1 MSIKFLNEFLEKK
14 YKKIGEVTR
23 DVIACLDSCKG
34 LSLNI
39 KSQSGLSFELVTRP
53 PRKVREDF
61 RAFTRNVV
69 AIDRVSRVTKG
80 GKRLSFRA
88 LIVYGDEMGSVSVGV
103 ASALVVYDAI
113 QKAQAVAKKEV
124 VRVPVTSSYS
134 IPHSVIGKFGAA
146 KVLLLPSAPG
156 SGVIAGSSIRVVLE
170 LAGIKN
176 ILSKRVGS
184 SSLINNARATIHGL
198 TQLKSYSSFVAE
210 PGSVYEKDITISSNI

>member
-1 MSIKFLNEFLEKK
+1 MSLEKK
-14 YKKIGEVTR
+14 YKKIGKIDRNIVSYINTY
-23 DVIACLDSCKG
+23 KG

-39 KSQSGLSFELVTRP
+39 KSQSDLPLELIRNVPVP

-88 LIVYGDEMGSVSVGV
+88 LVVYGDKGGSVSVGV

-113 QKAQAVAKKEV
+113 QKAQAAAKKEIIK
-124 VRVPVTSSYS
+124 VPVTNSYS

-170 LAGIKN
+170 FAGIKN

-198 TQLKSYSSFVAE
+198 MQLKSYASFV
-210 PGSVYEKDITISSNI
+210 KN